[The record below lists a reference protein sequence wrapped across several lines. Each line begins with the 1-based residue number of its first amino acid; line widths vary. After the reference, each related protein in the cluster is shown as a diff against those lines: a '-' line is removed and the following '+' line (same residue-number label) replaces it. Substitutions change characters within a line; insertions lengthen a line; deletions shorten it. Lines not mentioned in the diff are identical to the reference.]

1 MAEREL
7 WPLALANSSAALEEF
22 EKLAED
28 FPGFQPRLIG
38 FRREELKT
46 QIVHA
51 NESMNAGEHG
61 VALRYQEILES
72 TRTGVSSRMTLDFE
86 AAYRFLANAQWQ
98 LESLMEDEADSLAEA
113 LADQKAYLDQITEA
127 SREALVKL
135 PEGGVTAHLIEKDL
149 ASRFSLDRDQLPDF
163 QASEPSASG
172 MSSAL
177 FPDELVARIRGE
189 WYP

>member
-1 MAEREL
+1 M
-7 WPLALANSSAALEEF
+7 
-22 EKLAED
+22 
-28 FPGFQPRLIG
+28 
-38 FRREELKT
+38 
-46 QIVHA
+46 H
-51 NESMNAGEHG
+51 
-61 VALRYQEILES
+61 
-72 TRTGVSSRMTLDFE
+72 RTGVSNRMTLDFE

-98 LESLMEDEADSLAEA
+98 LEALMEDEADSLAGA
-113 LADQKAYLDQITEA
+113 LADQKAYLDQVTEA

-163 QASEPSASG
+163 QASETTASG

-177 FPDELVARIRGE
+177 FPDELVSRIRGE